1 MATKTT
7 KGRRTAAREFAW
19 EDWSNEDLLDLR
31 MSELGVTIEGT
42 ALVDRIDEVLRELEQ
57 RKLRLR
63 PHVWL
68 SDEWSSPDGIPG
80 VAIPFYLAHP
90 RLVALERSQMR
101 EVEGGSR
108 LACRK
113 LLRHEIGHAFQHAY
127 QLGRRKGWQ
136 QTFGSPKRPYPDY
149 YRPNPR
155 SKSYVLHLGGWYAQ
169 SHPSED
175 FAETFAVWLRPGS
188 DWRRRYLGWPAL
200 RKLEYVDTLMAELRD
215 RSPFVRRRSKP
226 YALSTLRKTLREHYE
241 HKREHYPVLH
251 SNAYDRDLYLLFT
264 DASRSRSRET
274 AAAFIRRHRKTLV
287 EMVSRFARDDD
298 PIIAHVLDEMMGRC
312 RELGLRVKGRER
324 RALDDLAVA
333 LAVHTVDF
341 GRRGAHWW
349 PV

>member
-1 MATKTT
+1 MATGAAK
-7 KGRRTAAREFAW
+7 RRASSARRFQW
-19 EDWSNEDLLDLR
+19 EDWTHEELLDLR
-31 MSELGVTIEGT
+31 MCDLGVTIEGT
-42 ALVDRIDEVLRELEQ
+42 PLADRIGEVMRELEQ
-57 RKLRLR
+57 HGLRLR
-63 PHVWL
+63 PHFWL

-80 VAIPFYLAHP
+80 VAIPFYLAHS
-90 RLVALERSQMR
+90 RLAALERSRMR

-108 LACRK
+108 LWCHK
-113 LLRHEIGHAFQHAY
+113 LLRHEIGHAFHHAY

-155 SKSYVLHLGGWYAQ
+155 SKSYVLHLDGWYAQ

-200 RKLEYVDTLMAELRD
+200 RKLEYVDGLMAELRD
-215 RSPFVRRRSKP
+215 RSPIVRRRSQP
-226 YALSTLRKTLREHYE
+226 YALTTLRKTLREHYE
-241 HKREHYPVLH
+241 QKQERYPVLH
-251 SNAYDRDLYLLFT
+251 SNAYDRDLRLLFT
-264 DASRSRSRET
+264 EQKRKGRET
-274 AAAFIRRHRKTLV
+274 AAAFIRRHRKLLI
-287 EMVSRFARDDD
+287 EMVGRFARDYD
-298 PIIAHVLDEMMGRC
+298 PIIAHVLDEMHGRC

-324 RALDDLAVA
+324 RMLDDLAVA
-333 LAVHTVDF
+333 VAVHTVDF